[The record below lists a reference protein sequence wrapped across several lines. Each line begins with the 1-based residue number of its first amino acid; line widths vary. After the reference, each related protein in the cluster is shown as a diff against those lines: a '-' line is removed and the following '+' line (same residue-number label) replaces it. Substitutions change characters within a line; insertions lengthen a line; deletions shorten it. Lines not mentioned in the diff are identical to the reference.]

1 MPCTPYLQEIKMKQE
16 KHYEKEE
23 LDFRS
28 TKEQCIRNNTDIEH
42 GETIFTKKETNTV
55 IQISWT
61 RYGKYVEVDYWM
73 EALQ

>member
-1 MPCTPYLQEIKMKQE
+1 MKKNWITEPISTPSFQVDAK
-16 KHYEKEE
+16 
-23 LDFRS
+23 RS